1 LLKQGRVAYSPHTTS
16 KQGIMRGR
24 EANLKLIRLIRD
36 LESEENQIAR
46 IVAAKILDEIL
57 PPPKQEYT
65 LEEPL
70 AELDRS

>member
-1 LLKQGRVAYSPHTTS
+1 MK
-16 KQGIMRGR
+16 GR
-24 EANLKLIRLIRD
+24 EADLKLIRLIRD

-46 IVAAKILDEIL
+46 IVAGKILDEIL
-57 PPPKQEYT
+57 RPPKQEYT

>member
-1 LLKQGRVAYSPHTTS
+1 MK
-16 KQGIMRGR
+16 GR

-46 IVAAKILDEIL
+46 IVAGKILDEIL

-70 AELDRS
+70 AELDRSSVQSHVY